1 MKQRRQ
7 NMQTNFKTTLN
18 TMLATLITQRQ
29 VWEDGVYKQ
38 ANSELYAILE
48 QCGKIYD
55 MLKADKKHARAF
67 NALAEEQGIKFNK
80 GTSLALK
87 IVRVVFGKQNN
98 REHAYALVIKI
109 WYDERTEQ
117 QTLTNFVIERG
128 GIENIRRSA
137 SSLKVTKYTAEDYR
151 DIAESALS
159 GQSGTQSFTVKDYML
174 SDSENDTDYLV
185 ALVRYDSAGV
195 GHIIYG
201 SNKKALVNAALATAG
216 KELDTR
222 MKQSTQLQSKDE
234 QKKLTANNIGKFI
247 SLQQSATC
255 AA

>member
-1 MKQRRQ
+1 MSNVKIELNNKLTALIEQR
-7 NMQTNFKTTLN
+7 K
-18 TMLATLITQRQ
+18 

-38 ANSELYAILE
+38 ANAELYKILE
-48 QCGKIYD
+48 NCAGIYAK
-55 MLKADKKHARAF
+55 LKEDKAQARAF
-67 NALAEEQGIKFNK
+67 NAVAEELGIKFNK

-87 IVRVVFGKQNN
+87 IVRVVFGQGRN
-98 REHAYALVIKI
+98 REHAYASVLKL
-109 WYDERTEQ
+109 WFEERDDA

-151 DIAESALS
+151 DIADSALS
-159 GQSGTQSFTVKDYML
+159 GQRGIQSFTIKDYML

-195 GHIIYG
+195 GYIIYG

-234 QKKLTANNIGKFI
+234 QKKLTANDIGKFI
-247 SLQQSATC
+247 SLQQSATH